1 MTHNLESS
9 ETLIAQYKE
18 QMPTF
23 LFYCGS
29 RASDYGLM
37 KINEEG
43 QVLFFKEKP
52 KGAELQAMQVDTTV
66 LGLSPEEAKKKPYIA
81 SMGIYVF
88 KKDVLLK
95 LLRWRYPT
103 ANDFGSEII
112 PDAAKELS
120 MQAYLF
126 DDYWEDIGTI
136 KSFFDANL
144 ALTAQ
149 PPNFSFYDAAKPIFT
164 SPRFLPPTKIEKCQV
179 RDSIISHGCFLRSC
193 SVEHSIVGVRSRIE
207 DGVTLK
213 VSMIC
218 IECQVLSISWMF
230 GECIS
235 ILCPFTKRIPQ
246 EKLLVLCGLF
256 LDGILCIYG
265 LAT

>member
-1 MTHNLESS
+1 MGSTWKNVDGKLSS
-9 ETLIAQYKE
+9 DQR
-18 QMPTF
+18 Q
-23 LFYCGS
+23 
-29 RASDYGLM
+29 
-37 KINEEG
+37 
-43 QVLFFKEKP
+43 
-52 KGAELQAMQVDTTV
+52 KGGA
-66 LGLSPEEAKKKPYIA
+66 GP
-81 SMGIYVF
+81 
-88 KKDVLLK
+88 
-95 LLRWRYPT
+95 
-103 ANDFGSEII
+103 
-112 PDAAKELS
+112 
-120 MQAYLF
+120 
-126 DDYWEDIGTI
+126 
-136 KSFFDANL
+136 
-144 ALTAQ
+144 
-149 PPNFSFYDAAKPIFT
+149 
-164 SPRFLPPTKIEKCQV
+164 QV

-265 LAT
+265 LET

>member
-1 MTHNLESS
+1 MISVVQSSPPTHVAYFHPSRIFWLNWRRRRIKSVIQESLLLHSLEDFPYVSSSSVLFSQSHMTHNLESS

-52 KGAELQAMQVDTTV
+52 KGAELQAMVQAWFLFTLLHFGDLSWTLRFIMTVLNCQLQCWGVWGQQVDTTV

-95 LLRWRYPT
+95 LLRYNT
-103 ANDFGSEII
+103 
-112 PDAAKELS
+112 
-120 MQAYLF
+120 
-126 DDYWEDIGTI
+126 
-136 KSFFDANL
+136 SF
-144 ALTAQ
+144 
-149 PPNFSFYDAAKPIFT
+149 
-164 SPRFLPPTKIEKCQV
+164 
-179 RDSIISHGCFLRSC
+179 
-193 SVEHSIVGVRSRIE
+193 
-207 DGVTLK
+207 
-213 VSMIC
+213 
-218 IECQVLSISWMF
+218 
-230 GECIS
+230 
-235 ILCPFTKRIPQ
+235 
-246 EKLLVLCGLF
+246 
-256 LDGILCIYG
+256 
-265 LAT
+265 